1 MVDLLRNYF
10 QIATADDERVYREKV
25 TGKLLTLDRMLED
38 HLPYLLYL
46 LGISE
51 PQSTLPTMDA
61 RVRRQRIFESI
72 VRLLLSESQSQPV
85 VLLFEDLQW
94 LDRETEAFLD
104 ELAGQVP
111 ASRILLLF
119 NYRHEYSHDWNCQP
133 GYIELRLEPLGQTEA
148 RGLLEALLGGHPGLG
163 PLARLILA
171 KTEGN
176 PFFMEEVVKTLA
188 EEGAIL
194 GTPGSYRI
202 ETASVSLHIPTTVQ
216 DVLAA
221 RIDRLSQAQKTLLQ
235 TLAIIGKDF
244 SLSLIRYVTRLSEQE
259 LTPLLDDLQR
269 SDLIYERPA
278 FPEVEY
284 TFKHALIQEV
294 AASSLLLSQ
303 RSELHERAA
312 EAIESLF
319 PGRLE
324 DYLNELA
331 HHYSRSGNAGKAVH
345 YLRLAGE
352 QALRQSAQREG
363 IRHLSAALE
372 RLSTLPDS
380 AERTREKIR
389 LLLTLGPA
397 WIAARGHGSPEV
409 EETYTQALVL
419 CEREGGMPELFSA
432 QAGLWSHYLLLAQL
446 QQANA
451 LAERLL
457 SLAQGTGDLE
467 RLSEAHRALGVTL
480 LRLGEFARAR
490 DHMEEALSLHHPGRH
505 SHDYL
510 LRLVRNPAVHIRS
523 TLSWILWYQACRIS
537 RAVAAKRRWSWPER
551 PPIRLGWR

>member
-1 MVDLLRNYF
+1 MVGEAGVGKSRLFHEFKARSQQGCLVLETFSVSHGKAYPYLPLVDLLRNYF

-202 ETASVSLHIPTTVQ
+202 ETASLSLHIPTTVQ

-244 SLSLIRYVTRLSEQE
+244 SLSLIRYVTRLSEQA

-284 TFKHALIQEV
+284 AFKHALIQEV

-312 EAIESLF
+312 EAIRIAVSGAS
-319 PGRLE
+319 GRL
-324 DYLNELA
+324 
-331 HHYSRSGNAGKAVH
+331 
-345 YLRLAGE
+345 
-352 QALRQSAQREG
+352 
-363 IRHLSAALE
+363 
-372 RLSTLPDS
+372 P
-380 AERTREKIR
+380 
-389 LLLTLGPA
+389 
-397 WIAARGHGSPEV
+397 
-409 EETYTQALVL
+409 
-419 CEREGGMPELFSA
+419 
-432 QAGLWSHYLLLAQL
+432 
-446 QQANA
+446 
-451 LAERLL
+451 
-457 SLAQGTGDLE
+457 
-467 RLSEAHRALGVTL
+467 
-480 LRLGEFARAR
+480 
-490 DHMEEALSLHHPGRH
+490 
-505 SHDYL
+505 
-510 LRLVRNPAVHIRS
+510 
-523 TLSWILWYQACRIS
+523 
-537 RAVAAKRRWSWPER
+537 
-551 PPIRLGWR
+551 